1 VKRTPF
7 IFALLLVV
15 TIGLGLFLYYKF
27 YSKEELTIWDT
38 IPSQTVLVF
47 EVGECEECLGQ
58 IRSTSLLTTLR
69 ESIFREY
76 GTAESSKLISNFL
89 ETKNRPIISLHIIKK
104 DDFDFVFYLPINKAT
119 QVELQLEALGQET
132 KKKSQREFNGIEI
145 NELPIDGRIFSWA
158 FIDAIW
164 VGSFTPFL
172 VEDVIR
178 TYKSDRSSNFKNLIR
193 EATVLPTVKND
204 AGNIYINL
212 KGFSDWLA
220 VFSEN
225 QSVLPVLGQ
234 ASVLDI
240 KQRQGN
246 LTLNGFSVT
255 RNEDQSTILSSVRG
269 QTPVPFMLKNLIS
282 NRSLLVTSYGISD
295 GSELFKNTDLF
306 KRKDIQDSV
315 RSFSNIDVTSLFSG
329 LGREIVT
336 CYLES
341 AGQSIAR
348 VLLFSSSNSQD
359 WLKSF
364 DLLSKAS
371 EKEDSI
377 YLERYSSYEIRQIE
391 IDNLPEKLFKPL
403 VNGFKQ
409 TYYTSIGNTI
419 ILSDRVEELRKF
431 LDDIDKEEVWGKS
444 IYYNQFLE
452 STLLESNYSI
462 YINTSRALA
471 AISDRLNANWS
482 KVYASAN
489 RNHFNAIGLGAIQFS
504 HLNENFYT
512 NIWWR
517 FSPKAEVGR
526 NEQVEI
532 RDRIQVNLDYAITSK
547 PFVVRNHATK
557 RDEYVLQDSLSV
569 LHYFSLD
576 GKRQWKN
583 EIQNKLIGGI
593 TQIDYLNNNKLQLFL
608 VTAGKLHVIDRL
620 GNYVNPFP
628 VSIPQQ
634 NVEFVSVIDYDN
646 SKKYRFLIS
655 DKTGKLW
662 MFDQEGKNLEG
673 WKPKNIE
680 GPLVTPPSHYRIRGK
695 DFILAVR
702 QDGWVY
708 LMNRRGENI
717 EGFPLNLDM
726 RPGGTYFL
734 EPSNT
739 LATSNF
745 VIISRDGIKVK
756 FNVEGTI
763 VSREPLIRTSVD
775 DQFSLIAENSNRL
788 YVIARQNAKELTLLN
803 ESGKVILV
811 NEFVGKNVV
820 DIQYYSFGS
829 GNDYIVIS
837 DKVQDLSYV
846 YDGTGKLLTPVPLE
860 STGIVLKQ
868 ENQKT
873 SVVFVNEKS
882 LTILPLVD

>member
-1 VKRTPF
+1 M
-7 IFALLLVV
+7 VV
-15 TIGLGLFLYYKF
+15 SIGLGLFLYYKF
-27 YSKEELTIWDT
+27 YSKVELTVWDI

-47 EVGECEECLGQ
+47 EAGECEECIEQ

-69 ESIFREY
+69 ASIFRKY
-76 GTAESSKLISNFL
+76 GTTQSAKLVSNFL
-89 ETKNRPIISLHIIKK
+89 NTKNHPVISLHIIKK
-104 DDFDFVFYLPINKAT
+104 DDFDFVFYSPMNKTAL
-119 QVELQLEALGQET
+119 VELQLVELAQQT
-132 KKKSQREFNGIEI
+132 KKRSQREFNGIEI
-145 NELPIDGRIFSWA
+145 NELPIDDRIFSWA
-158 FIDAIW
+158 VIDAIW
-164 VGSFTPFL
+164 VGSFTSFL

-178 TYKSDRSSNFKNLIR
+178 THKSDQGETFKNQIQDAAL
-193 EATVLPTVKND
+193 LPTVKND
-204 AGNIYINL
+204 AGNIYVNL
-212 KGFSDWLA
+212 KGFTNWLS
-220 VFSEN
+220 VFSET
-225 QSVLPVLGQ
+225 QLVLPLLGQ

-255 RNEDQSTILSSVRG
+255 RGNDQNVILTSVKG
-269 QTPVPFMLKNLIS
+269 QTPVPFFLKGLIS

-295 GSELFKNTDLF
+295 GNELFKNIDLS
-306 KRKDIQDSV
+306 RRNDLQDSI
-315 RSFSNIDVTSLFSG
+315 RSFSNVDLTSMFSG
-329 LGREIVT
+329 LGNEIVT

-341 AGQSIAR
+341 TSQSIAR
-348 VLLFSSSNSQD
+348 VLLFSTSDLQV
-359 WLKSF
+359 WQKSF

-403 VNGFKQ
+403 VSGFKQ

-462 YINTSRALA
+462 YINTPRALA
-471 AISDRLNANWS
+471 AISDRLNAQWS
-482 KVYASAN
+482 KVYASTN
-489 RNHFNAIGLGAIQFS
+489 RSHFNAIGLGAIQFS

-512 NIWWR
+512 NISWS
-517 FSPKAEVGR
+517 FNPKTGVVK
-526 NEQVEI
+526 NDQVEI

-557 RDEYVLQDSLSV
+557 RDEYVLQDSLST
-569 LHYFSLD
+569 LHYFSSD
-576 GKRQWKN
+576 GKRQWKK
-583 EIQNKLIGGI
+583 EIQGKLIHGI
-593 TQIDYLNNNKLQLFL
+593 TQIDYLNNNKLQLFF

-634 NVEFVSVIDYDN
+634 NIEFVSVIDYDN

-655 DKTGKLW
+655 DKAGKLW
-662 MFDQEGKNLEG
+662 MFDRDGKNLDG

-680 GPLVTPPSHYRIRGK
+680 GPLVSPPSHYRIRGK
-695 DFILAVR
+695 DFILALR
-702 QDGWVY
+702 QDGWMY
-708 LMNRRGENI
+708 LMNRRGDNI
-717 EGFPLNLDM
+717 KGFPLNLDM

-734 EPSNT
+734 EPGNT
-739 LATSNF
+739 LETSTF
-745 VIISRDGIKVK
+745 VIVSKDGIKAK
-756 FNVEGTI
+756 INVEGGI

-775 DQFSLIAENSNRL
+775 DQFSLIAENNNRL
-788 YVIARQNAKELTLLN
+788 YVIARQNAKELAILN
-803 ESGKVILV
+803 ESGKVILI
-811 NEFVGKNVV
+811 NEFVGKNLV

-829 GNDYIVIS
+829 GNDYIVVS
-837 DKVQDLSYV
+837 DRVQDLSYV

-860 STGIVLKQ
+860 STGIEIKQ
-868 ENQKT
+868 ENQKA
-873 SVVFVNEKS
+873 SVVYVNEKN
-882 LTILPLVD
+882 LTILPLE